1 MYPVD
6 GIRSQIE
13 WNTTL
18 NVSDVPVSTETT
30 KYLRKVRSS
39 TYTLCSPLNNL
50 ADVYHCDHWCVH
62 ALLWNDASVH
72 RL

>member
-18 NVSDVPVSTETT
+18 NVSDAVVSTEAT
-30 KYLRKVRSS
+30 KYLRKVSPS
-39 TYTLCSPLNNL
+39 TYTSCSPLNNL
-50 ADVYHCDHWCVH
+50 ADGYHRDDWCVH
-62 ALLWNDASVH
+62 VPLFNDASVH
-72 RL
+72 LL